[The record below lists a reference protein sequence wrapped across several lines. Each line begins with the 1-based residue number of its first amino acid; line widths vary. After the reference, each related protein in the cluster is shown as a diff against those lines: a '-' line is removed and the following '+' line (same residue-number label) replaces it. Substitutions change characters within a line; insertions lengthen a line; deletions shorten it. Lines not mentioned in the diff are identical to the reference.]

1 VLVKRTITYTSRWQ
15 PYKKTDTM
23 KIKKAFLFFL
33 LVINSGFLFGQ
44 ANIDTEYEVSLKA
57 LTAIRE
63 NNIGAFK
70 ALIDENILK
79 TIKEETLTQYV
90 SSASEIVSKYDKV
103 APKEFVLLG
112 TSATNYQNK
121 NINILSLI
129 FPFPPPNKPEIVSDQ
144 QIIFI
149 FSDDIQKGKI
159 VGFRLRDFAGP
170 ARKIEEEAKKKPHL
184 EKFNLKAEQVDWF
197 RIWYDKG
204 PVKNDL
210 GNKSGVYA
218 LSGNKTMLKT
228 AKIYK
233 LYSEILNL
241 VNTAKIDSTDINY
254 SFTKTIG
261 NPEYLYLRMTFNNS
275 DYKDLGEF
283 SILTILTEE
292 KGVDELYKG
301 YIIVKHSE
309 THRYFLKIS
318 ENMELWNK
326 LNELAHIDHGNLL
339 EKNP

>member
-1 VLVKRTITYTSRWQ
+1 M
-15 PYKKTDTM
+15 PYCHPLAAIQKTDTM

-33 LVINSGFLFGQ
+33 LFISAGFLFGQ
-44 ANIDTEYEVSLKA
+44 ANIDTEYEVSVRA

-63 NNIGAFK
+63 NNVAAFK
-70 ALIDENILK
+70 ALMDENILK
-79 TIKEETLTQYV
+79 TIQDETLVQYV
-90 SSASEIVSKYDKV
+90 NSASEIVKKYEKV

-112 TSATNYQNK
+112 TSTTNYQNN

-129 FPFPPPNKPEIVSDQ
+129 FPFPPPNKQEIVSDQ

-184 EKFNLKAEQVDWF
+184 EKFNLKADQIDWF

-210 GNKSGVYA
+210 GNNSGVYA
-218 LSGNKTMLKT
+218 LSGNETMLKT
-228 AKIYK
+228 AKIYSK
-233 LYSEILNL
+233 YSEILNL
-241 VNTAKIDSTDINY
+241 VNSAKIDKTDINY
-254 SFTKTIG
+254 SFTKTVG
-261 NPEYLYLRMTFNNS
+261 NPEYLYLRMTFNS
-275 DYKDLGEF
+275 ADYNDLGEF
-283 SILTILTEE
+283 SIFTILTEE
-292 KGVDELYKG
+292 KGIDELNKE